1 MPDYNILTI
10 FSNYIFVSTV
20 SAWFFAQVAKVIVNL
35 SRKDRQKI
43 NNFLFGTGGM
53 PSSHSAVV
61 CALAVAS
68 IIQFGFSSFEFALSS
83 VLAVIVI
90 RDATGVRF
98 EAGEQAKFL
107 NRMIAERKEK
117 KTKTEKQEKFKE
129 LLGHT
134 PLQVF
139 FGALLGIFIALLFAI
154 VFGYIKI

>member
-1 MPDYNILTI
+1 MPDYNILSI
-10 FSNYIFVSTV
+10 IQNYMFVSSV
-20 SAWFFAQVAKVIVNL
+20 GAWFIAQVVKVIVNL
-35 SRKDRQKI
+35 CKKNRPKI
-43 NNFLFGTGGM
+43 NSFLFGTGGM

-61 CALAVAS
+61 CALFTAA
-68 IIQFGFSSFEFALSS
+68 IFQYGFTSFEVAISG

-107 NRMIAERKEK
+107 NQMIAEQGDDQNLPDKDV
-117 KTKTEKQEKFKE
+117 KFKE

-139 FGALLGIFIALLFAI
+139 FGSLLGVCVAFVFAI
-154 VFGYIKI
+154 IYGLIFK

>member
-1 MPDYNILTI
+1 M
-10 FSNYIFVSTV
+10 FVSSV
-20 SAWFFAQVAKVIVNL
+20 GAWLIAQVAKVIVNL
-35 SRKDRQKI
+35 CKKNRPKI
-43 NNFLFGTGGM
+43 NSFLFGTGGM

-61 CALAVAS
+61 CSLFTAAVF
-68 IIQFGFSSFEFALSS
+68 QYGFTSFEVAISG

-107 NRMIAERKEK
+107 NQMIAEQNEGE
-117 KTKTEKQEKFKE
+117 TLSDTDVKFKE

-139 FGALLGIFIALLFAI
+139 FGSLLGVVVAFVLAI
-154 VFGYIKI
+154 VYGLIFK

>member
-1 MPDYNILTI
+1 MPNYNILSI
-10 FSNYIFVSTV
+10 FQNYIFISAV
-20 SAWFFAQVAKVIVNL
+20 SAWVAAQIAKVIVNL
-35 SRKDRQKI
+35 IKNDGTKI

-61 CALAVAS
+61 CALCTAA
-68 IIQFGFSSFEFALSS
+68 IFRYGFNSFEFTIAG

-98 EAGEQAKFL
+98 EAGQQAKFL
-107 NRMIAERKEK
+107 NQMIEQSAENELPDKDA
-117 KTKTEKQEKFKE
+117 KFKE

-139 FGALLGIFIALLFAI
+139 FGSLLGICIAALYGIFWN
-154 VFGYIKI
+154 V

>member
-1 MPDYNILTI
+1 MPDYNILSI
-10 FSNYIFVSTV
+10 LQNYLFVSAV
-20 SAWFFAQVAKVIVNL
+20 SAWFLAQVSKAIVNL
-35 SRKDRQKI
+35 CKKNRPKI

-61 CALAVAS
+61 CALCTAA
-68 IIQFGFSSFEFALSS
+68 IFQYGFMSFEFAISG

-107 NRMIAERKEK
+107 NQIIAERGDDETLSYKDA
-117 KTKTEKQEKFKE
+117 KFKE

-139 FGALLGIFIALLFAI
+139 FGSLLGILVAIMYAI
-154 VFGYIKI
+154 VYNFIL